1 MIQHKDNKTKV
12 NKNKGCTIYRNL
24 STLDDV
30 DAVQGLHFPG
40 GWYGDTQKGR
50 GCCVEKQVMAV
61 CTIRYGYSPGVD
73 INGRNNGLMNLS
85 GCLILLEICVTC
97 WKHVGWLMFTK

>member
-1 MIQHKDNKTKV
+1 MIQHKDNKIKV

-40 GWYGDTQKGR
+40 GWYGDTQKGSNR
-50 GCCVEKQVMAV
+50 VMCRTAGDASMYHKIWV
-61 CTIRYGYSPGVD
+61 QSRCRY
-73 INGRNNGLMNLS
+73 
-85 GCLILLEICVTC
+85 
-97 WKHVGWLMFTK
+97 